1 MKSANLKSAEL
12 KNALSLAAF
21 LLAAIIGVTLMYKL
35 SQPQIAITSSN
46 KINMAI
52 QDVLANSTYNN
63 NPAHDAKTVM
73 ADALGTTEQQT
84 VYRARL
90 HNQPVAMVITAVAP
104 DGYSGDINLL
114 IGISYDG
121 TLTGV
126 RVTKHRETPGLGDDI
141 EHRRSDWIYAFDALQ
156 PGAMAANEWQV
167 KKRGGKFDQ
176 FTGATITPTAVIQA
190 VKRVSDW
197 YLDNRDQLYNKQ

>member
-1 MKSANLKSAEL
+1 MKSTEL
-12 KNALSLAAF
+12 TNALSLAAF
-21 LLAAIIGVTLMYKL
+21 LLAAIVGVTLMYKL
-35 SQPQIAITSSN
+35 TQPQIAITSN
-46 KINMAI
+46 ATLNLAI
-52 QDVLANSTYNN
+52 QDVLATSSYNN
-63 NPAHDAKTVM
+63 NPAQDTKTVQ
-73 ADALGTTEQQT
+73 AEALGTAVEQT

-90 HNQPVAMVITAVAP
+90 QDEPVAVVITAVAP

-126 RVTKHRETPGLGDDI
+126 RVTHHRETPGLGDDI

-156 PGAMAANEWQV
+156 PGTMAANEWQV

-197 YLDNRDQLYNKQ
+197 YLDNRDLLFDNE